1 MIKQNLFFLLFLTLF
16 LTDAVAQDTK
26 NQVDKDGER
35 HGFWSVNFDKTD
47 QPRYEGTFEHGKEVG
62 TFKFYKLDRNKSVL
76 SATREFV
83 PNSNDILVKFYSSK
97 GKLISEGQMI
107 NKLFVGKWV
116 YYHNKTNGIMT
127 VEHYNDQGQL
137 EGEKSVYYP
146 NGQMAEQSHYV
157 HGKLEGVSKVFS
169 EKGVLIKE
177 FTYKDDILHGMS
189 KYYDADGTM
198 LAEGAFKNDKKHGIW
213 KYYEKGVLTEEKD
226 FTVYSKNPM
235 KQ

>member
-1 MIKQNLFFLLFLTLF
+1 MIKQNILILFFLTLF
-16 LTDAVAQDTK
+16 LTDTVAQNAK
-26 NQVDKDGER
+26 NQLDKDGER
-35 HGFWSVNFDKTD
+35 HGFWKVNFDKTD
-47 QPRYEGTFEHGKEVG
+47 QPRYEGTFDHGKEIG

-83 PNSNDILVKFYSSK
+83 PNSDAILVKFYSSK

-107 NKLFVGKWV
+107 NKLFMGKWV

-127 VEHYNDQGQL
+127 VEHYNDHGQL

-146 NGQMAEQSHYV
+146 NGQMAEQSHYIK
-157 HGKLEGVSKVFS
+157 GKLEGVSQVFS

-198 LAEGAFKNDKKHGIW
+198 LAEGAFRNDQKHGIW
-213 KYYEKGVLTEEKD
+213 NYYENGVLTEEKD